1 MYEDLVLALQA
12 IQGLPVAEN
21 EWATRPTGNHATV
34 QLDFA
39 AETDNGSDHHQDQA
53 YQGSVDLYTQGQAWQ
68 VAAQVETALESVCE
82 GAWHL
87 NSVQYDSS
95 VKMLHREYVFEI
107 EVL

>member
-1 MYEDLVLALQA
+1 MYEDLVSALQA
-12 IQGLPVAEN
+12 IQGLPVAEH
-21 EWATRPTGNHATV
+21 EWATRPAGNHATV

-39 AETDNGSDHHQDQA
+39 ADTDNGDDNHQDQA
-53 YQGSVDLYTQGQAWQ
+53 YEGSVDLYTEGQAWQ

-87 NSVQYDSS
+87 NSVQYDTPTRL
-95 VKMLHREYVFEI
+95 LHREYVFQI